1 MTLNRKIEIIDLGNK
16 INEII
21 YKILIQ
27 VNDPKKI
34 DPKILNDF
42 VGENRTEKVR
52 LIKGAETC
60 EGEILTL
67 YPYSMG
73 IKPLDNDFKLN
84 RDDNILV
91 QFKHSR
97 YEQQFVIQAVVKRM
111 YSSWANM
118 ECQDPRDDQR
128 YNFKLQEEVEFFELP
143 QIFYDLIKK
152 REVNIIRETL
162 HQSLDEG
169 KKAYQYIENI
179 YPNSNLDIAN
189 LKHSSLDEQYFHTD
203 YKRIFDTTPLKGDL
217 RDVSQGGICILVD
230 EKLYDKRNLLLVRFK
245 TPSIENKDKE
255 FCCNPL
261 SFSLLGSVRSFSMVG
276 RRQSLHVQFLKKLEE
291 SHLEDT
297 FSTLEKY
304 YKLTGRPL

>member
-1 MTLNRKIEIIDLGNK
+1 MTLSRKIEIIDLGNK

-27 VNDPKKI
+27 VNDPQKI

-52 LIKGAETC
+52 LIKGVETC

-91 QFKHSR
+91 QFKHSH
-97 YEQQFVIQAVVKRM
+97 YEQQFVIQAVVKKM
-111 YSSWANM
+111 YSSWVNM

>member
-1 MTLNRKIEIIDLGNK
+1 MTLNKKAEIIDIGNK
-16 INEII
+16 IHEITNR
-21 YKILIQ
+21 ILIQ

-52 LIKGAETC
+52 LIKGDETC

-73 IKPLDNDFKLN
+73 IKPLDKDFKLN
-84 RDDNILV
+84 CDDNILV
-91 QFKHSR
+91 QLKHSG
-97 YEQQFVIQAVVKRM
+97 YEQQFAIQAVVKKM

-128 YNFKLQEEVEFFELP
+128 YHFKLQEEVDFFELP
-143 QIFYDLIKK
+143 KIFYDLIKK
-152 REVNIIRETL
+152 REVNIIREIL
-162 HQSLDEG
+162 HQSLNEG
-169 KKAYQYIENI
+169 GKVYQYIENI
-179 YPNSNLDIAN
+179 YPNSNLDLAN
-189 LKHSSLDEQYFHTD
+189 PKHLSLDKKYFHAD
-203 YKRIFDTTPLKGDL
+203 YKRILDTTPLKGDF
-217 RDVSQGGICILVD
+217 RDISQGGVCILVD

-245 TPSIENKDKE
+245 TPAIGNKDKE

-261 SFSLLGSVRSFSMVG
+261 SFSLLGSVRGFSMVG
-276 RRQSLHVQFLKKLEE
+276 RRTSLHVQFLKKLEDN
-291 SHLEDT
+291 HLKDT